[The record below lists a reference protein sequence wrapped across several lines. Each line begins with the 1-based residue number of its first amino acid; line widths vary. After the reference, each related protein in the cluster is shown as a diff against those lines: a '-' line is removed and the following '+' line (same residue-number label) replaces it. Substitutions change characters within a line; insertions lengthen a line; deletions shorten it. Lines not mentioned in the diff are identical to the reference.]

1 MKYERLMVIT
11 AIVLL
16 VSGFALWGWGPM
28 LIPLYG
34 ASDIPDPVVSDKA
47 AMTVWAGISFLRLF
61 GAALFGVG
69 MVSLFTHGL
78 SSAEAQKAVSR
89 GLFAAT
95 VVIFVFAFIQQTA
108 IWCTTAGWLT
118 VGLLL
123 LLTLGY
129 GYLGL
134 AKRSAG

>member
-1 MKYERLMVIT
+1 
-11 AIVLL
+11 
-16 VSGFALWGWGPM
+16 
-28 LIPLYG
+28 
-34 ASDIPDPVVSDKA
+34 
-47 AMTVWAGISFLRLF
+47 
-61 GAALFGVG
+61 

-123 LLTLGY
+123 LLALGY

>member
-1 MKYERLMVIT
+1 
-11 AIVLL
+11 
-16 VSGFALWGWGPM
+16 
-28 LIPLYG
+28 
-34 ASDIPDPVVSDKA
+34 
-47 AMTVWAGISFLRLF
+47 MTVWAGISFLRLF

-123 LLTLGY
+123 LLALGY